1 MDEIFDEYF
10 EDTFNNIVEAQT
22 IKQRKHAYIERNR
35 EVGHD
40 RLWNDYFSADSTF
53 SSHLFRRRFLMNK
66 ELLLRIVHGLSECI
80 PFFQQRRDATGRFGH
95 SPLQKCTA
103 AIRLLAYGSAADTV
117 DEYLRL
123 AEATALSCLHNFTDG
138 IIQLFGDEYLRRPTS
153 EDLQRLLDIG
163 EKQGFPGMVGSIDC
177 MHWEWKNFSTVWKGQ
192 YARGSGKPTIVLEA
206 VASHDLWIWH
216 AFFGPPGTLDNI
228 NVLDRSHVFN
238 DILEGRAPRVKYVVN
253 DTCISWRTTSQTVY
267 IQNGK
272 HLSNLSHSLNVLNK
286 SYLLKFKKQP
296 EKMWSG
302 LLEYCKLDLRL

>member
-80 PFFQQRRDATGRFGH
+80 PLFQQRRDATGRFGH

-117 DEYLRL
+117 DKYLRL
-123 AEATALSCLHNFTDG
+123 AETTALSCLHNFTDG
-138 IIQLFGDEYLRRPTS
+138 IIQLFRYEYLRRLTP
-153 EDLQRLLDIG
+153 EDLQTTTRYWRETRVSWD
-163 EKQGFPGMVGSIDC
+163 
-177 MHWEWKNFSTVWKGQ
+177 
-192 YARGSGKPTIVLEA
+192 
-206 VASHDLWIWH
+206 
-216 AFFGPPGTLDNI
+216 
-228 NVLDRSHVFN
+228 
-238 DILEGRAPRVKYVVN
+238 GRE
-253 DTCISWRTTSQTVY
+253 
-267 IQNGK
+267 
-272 HLSNLSHSLNVLNK
+272 H
-286 SYLLKFKKQP
+286 
-296 EKMWSG
+296 
-302 LLEYCKLDLRL
+302 